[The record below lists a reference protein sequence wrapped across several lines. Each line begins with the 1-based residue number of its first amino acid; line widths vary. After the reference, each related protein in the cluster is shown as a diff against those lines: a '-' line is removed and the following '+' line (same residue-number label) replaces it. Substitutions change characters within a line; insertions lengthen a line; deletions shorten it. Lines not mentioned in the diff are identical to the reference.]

1 MDKVPFF
8 KKLFIKQ
15 DNKKVNVLFLIGIAG
30 IVLIFISS
38 IFPSKDTTKQ
48 VKVSSALQAEQQYI
62 DTLEKK
68 LTDILKNI
76 SGVGDAKVMITLESS
91 ASVIYAQ
98 DEESDNQTQ
107 GAAGQEDASIKSSY
121 NSQHVLIEE
130 SGDKKALVETNI
142 MPEIKGVA
150 VVCSGGGDIM
160 VIKNITDLVSA
171 LLALPTNR
179 ICVTKM
185 I

>member
-1 MDKVPFF
+1 MDKLPFL
-8 KKLFIKQ
+8 KKIFIKQ
-15 DNKKVNVLFLIGIAG
+15 GDNKINILFLIGIAG
-30 IVLIFISS
+30 IALIFISS
-38 IFPSKDTTKQ
+38 FFPSKNNSKQ
-48 VKVSSALQAEQQYI
+48 VQVSSSVQAEQQYI
-62 DTLEKK
+62 ETLEKK
-68 LTDILKNI
+68 LTDILKNT

-107 GAAGQEDASIKSSY
+107 GAAGQESSSIKSSY

-130 SGDKKALVETNI
+130 SGDKKPLVETNI

>member
-1 MDKVPFF
+1 MENIPFL
-8 KKLFIKQ
+8 KKLTLKNG
-15 DNKKVNVLFLIGIAG
+15 DNKISVLFLVGLAG
-30 IVLIFISS
+30 ILLIFVSS
-38 IFPSKDTTKQ
+38 LFPSKPVNKKAQELTSTQ
-48 VKVSSALQAEQQYI
+48 TEQQYI
-62 DTLEKK
+62 ENLEIR
-68 LTDILKNI
+68 LTEMLKNI
-76 SGVGDAKVMITLESS
+76 SGVGDAKVMITLEST
-91 ASVIYAQ
+91 ANVIYAQ
-98 DEESDNQTQ
+98 NEQSDNQTQ
-107 GAAGQEDASIKSSY
+107 GAQGQDNASNKNSY
-121 NSQHVLIEE
+121 NSQHVIIEE
-130 SGDKKALVETNI
+130 SGDKKPLIETNI